1 MSKYQNH
8 KEKYLR
14 FKKDAENEELFIPT
28 RIEAYFNA
36 MLHLIEA
43 IASQYNVHIDV
54 HKNLK
59 RILESNPDI
68 FGEETKT
75 VWSNF
80 IKLERDIRPGQ
91 VYGSHI
97 NGEKLKEAQR
107 VTSLIENICL
117 KNLKWKNH

>member
-68 FGEETKT
+68 FGEDTKT

-80 IKLERDIRPGQ
+80 IKLERDIKPGQ
-91 VYGSHI
+91 IYGSRI
-97 NGEKLKEAQR
+97 NGEKLKDAQR

>member
-14 FKKDAENEELFIPT
+14 FKKDAENEDLFSPT

-36 MLHLIEA
+36 MFHLIEA
-43 IASQYNVHIDV
+43 IASQHNVHIDV

-68 FGEETKT
+68 FGKDSNT
-75 VWSNF
+75 VCSNF
-80 IKLERDIRPGQ
+80 IKLEREIRPGQ
-91 VYGSHI
+91 VYGGLI
-97 NGEKLKEAQR
+97 NGEKLKEAQK
-107 VTSLIENICL
+107 VVSLIENICL
-117 KNLKWKNH
+117 KDLK

>member
-68 FGEETKT
+68 FGEDTKT

-91 VYGSHI
+91 IYGSRI
-97 NGEKLKEAQR
+97 NGEKLKDAQR

-117 KNLKWKNH
+117 KNLK